1 MGGTDLEA
9 WSVRTVMVGAY
20 SGVMGQRTWSA
31 SSLAAGLMAMVLVLA
46 ACGESERKAP
56 DFELALFGNGNHAE
70 GELLSLS
77 DLEGTPLV
85 MNFWYPSCPPCRAEM
100 PDLEAS
106 YQRYRDSGVLF
117 LGVTSLQL
125 DTTED
130 AREFIAEVGVT
141 YPVGPDTDG
150 TIMRAYGVNNF
161 PSTVFVNAE
170 QEVVRTWAGL
180 LNEEKLG
187 ELIEEMIGERGSG

>member
-1 MGGTDLEA
+1 
-9 WSVRTVMVGAY
+9 MVGP
-20 SGVMGQRTWSA
+20 SRGIMRQRKWFISSLSA
-31 SSLAAGLMAMVLVLA
+31 SWVAMVLVLS
-46 ACGESERKAP
+46 ACGESDGKAP
-56 DFELALFGNGNHAE
+56 DFEIALFGGETHAE
-70 GELLSLS
+70 GQMLGLS
-77 DLEGTPLV
+77 DLDATPLV

-106 YQRYRDSGVLF
+106 YQRYRDRGVLF

-130 AREFIAEVGVT
+130 AKEFIAEIGIT

-150 TIMRAYGVNNF
+150 AIMRAYGVKNF

-170 QEVVRTWAGL
+170 QKVVRTWAGL
-180 LNEEKLG
+180 LDEEKLS
-187 ELIEEMIGERGSG
+187 ELIEEMLGSG

>member
-1 MGGTDLEA
+1 MGIGIVRPTDRHG
-9 WSVRTVMVGAY
+9 VRLSPWA
-20 SGVMGQRTWSA
+20 A
-31 SSLAAGLMAMVLVLA
+31 LSLAVCVVAMAVFFLA
-46 ACGESERKAP
+46 ACGDSESKAP
-56 DFELALFGNGNHAE
+56 DFELALFGDETRAE
-70 GELLSLS
+70 DELLSLS

-106 YQRYRDSGVLF
+106 FQRYKDRGVLF
-117 LGVTSLQL
+117 VGVTSLQL
-125 DTTED
+125 DTMDD

-150 TIMRAYGVNNF
+150 AIMRAYGVNNF
-161 PSTVFVNAE
+161 PSTVFVNAK
-170 QEVVRTWAGL
+170 QELVRTWAGL

-187 ELIEEMIGERGSG
+187 ELIEEMLGERDSG

>member
-1 MGGTDLEA
+1 
-9 WSVRTVMVGAY
+9 MVGP
-20 SGVMGQRTWSA
+20 SSSVMRWRKRSA
-31 SSLAAGLMAMVLVLA
+31 SSLAVSLMAMVLMLA
-46 ACGESERKAP
+46 ACGESEGKAP
-56 DFELALFGNGNHAE
+56 DFEIALFGDETRAE

-77 DLEGTPLV
+77 DLDGTPLV

-106 YQRYRDSGVLF
+106 YQRYRDRGVLF
-117 LGVTSLQL
+117 LGVTSLRL

-130 AREFIAEVGVT
+130 AKEFIAEIGVT

-150 TIMRAYGVNNF
+150 SIMRAYGVNNF
-161 PSTVFVNAE
+161 PSTVFVNAD
-170 QEVVRTWAGL
+170 QQVVRTWAGL

-187 ELIEEMIGERGSG
+187 ELIEEMLGERGSG

>member
-1 MGGTDLEA
+1 MAGL
-9 WSVRTVMVGAY
+9 S
-20 SGVMGQRTWSA
+20 SGVMKRRMWSA
-31 SSLAAGLMAMVLVLA
+31 PSLAVGLMAMALVVA
-46 ACGESERKAP
+46 ACGESEGKAP
-56 DFELALFGNGNHAE
+56 DFELALFGDETRVE

-77 DLEGTPLV
+77 DLDGTPLV

-106 YQRYRDSGVLF
+106 YQRYRDRGVLF

-130 AREFIAEVGVT
+130 AKEFIAEVGVS

-161 PSTVFVNAE
+161 PSTVFVNAQ
-170 QEVVRTWAGL
+170 QEIVRTWAGL

-187 ELIEEMIGERGSG
+187 ELIEEMLGERGSG